1 MKKINATQH
10 ARMRMQQRAISVMQV
25 RLIQEFGQ
33 YEYQK
38 GGEHLAYIPEKILA
52 ELRYAID
59 KLQGIA
65 IVSGESD
72 CVVTAMHQQQR
83 VRKNQYAA

>member
-1 MKKINATQH
+1 
-10 ARMRMQQRAISVMQV
+10 MQQRAISEIQV

-38 GGEHLAYIPEKILA
+38 GGEHIAYIPEKTLT
-52 ELRYAID
+52 ELRHAID
-59 KLQGIA
+59 KLRGLA

-72 CVVTAMHQQQR
+72 CVVTAMHQQKSI
-83 VRKNQYAA
+83 RKTQYAS